1 MDDSKFVVMLE
12 HATRNAVSLLQ
23 ISRELESNGSAHVDA
38 PVVHECS
45 RIGYIIARELEYLA
59 RRLPDSSRH
68 EISAVERNLAQAAE
82 ILCSPRALYTEP
94 SIVRDQFKVQAFPSV
109 ASPNYLPGL
118 SGVLAANP
126 KCQIFSHRMPF
137 GSSPV
142 DYEFVR
148 SLQSD
153 HYLGAVGTATL
164 EIRGRIDLAFL
175 QWLRGTSPEDP
186 GPAPDVELVYL
197 LPVPSGGKYPF
208 VLKAARALSQRGE
221 CGRGLESD
229 DYSVL
234 RGLSTITEYPEE
246 HRELAPFTKCR
257 VSDYSEEVR
266 STIEDLTAI
275 SNVRAVAAFE
285 GEFDASLQRQ
295 LIEIGQ
301 GPSPSSITE
310 EAFTQP
316 DDVPLD
322 MLEHLDQTQFRELIK
337 SVLSGLVERKDI
349 PRAGYFELPVEELD
363 PFLDRAVPVL
373 FAIQRDETTRIARE
387 RAELGSQS
395 RRETAGY
402 SGPSTGFRLR
412 FEYQIMD
419 MVVDWKRRNK
429 FRIARAKRDG
439 VTPDAVEIPDQIG
452 RRFDREYPS
461 IESLSQQL
469 STEPPRRVI
478 TMSLRSRITGET
490 LTAEGLD
497 GVEALIRKDT
507 DARIEE
513 LERQLR
519 METNGHELVSEELE
533 KIDRL
538 ADIYFFQHRQIVLPP
553 CSICFSDANPRQ
565 ILERLNFYEEALALL
580 RKSQMRL
587 IHNMELPRAGR
598 QQRLNA
604 EATLF
609 DSAKRAWCYGVRRSI
624 AIQAPT
630 VSDVVIRDSAV
641 SKFIY
646 TIDACDRVPIAREKL
661 SRDGKGPTRPTHSEL
676 AKGRAVYGAGELIIG
691 THHEEFSSDT
701 SWYEHLARCPIKE
714 TSAGPMKLF
723 ELNNL
728 SGHYRPNG
736 RASLSFARSVVF
748 RQLESQEIDTSQA
761 LVQDRQLTGLRF
773 SGVSFQ

>member
-1 MDDSKFVVMLE
+1 MLE

-23 ISRELESNGSAHVDA
+23 ISRELESNGWAHVDD
-38 PVVHECS
+38 PVVHECT
-45 RIGYIIARELEYLA
+45 RIGFIIARELEYLV

-82 ILCSPRALYTEP
+82 ILCSPRALYTDS
-94 SIVRDQFKVQAFPSV
+94 SIVSDQFKVQAFPSV
-109 ASPNYLPGL
+109 ASPKYHPGL
-118 SGVLAANP
+118 SGDLAPNP
-126 KCQIFSHRMPF
+126 RCQICSHRMPF

-148 SLQSD
+148 SLQHD
-153 HYLGAVGTATL
+153 HHLGAVGTATL

-197 LPVPSGGKYPF
+197 LPVPSGSKYPF

-221 CGRGLESD
+221 RGQGLETD

-234 RGLSTITEYPEE
+234 RGLSTITECPEE
-246 HRELAPFTKCR
+246 HRELAPLTKCR

-275 SNVRAVAAFE
+275 SSVRAVTAFE
-285 GEFDASLQRQ
+285 REFDASLQRQ

-301 GPSPSSITE
+301 GPSPVSIIKK
-310 EAFTQP
+310 AFTKP

-322 MLEHLDQTQFRELIK
+322 KLENLNETEFRELIK
-337 SVLSGLVERKDI
+337 IVLSGLVERKDI
-349 PRAGYFELPVEELD
+349 PRAGYFELPVEELE
-363 PFLDRAVPVL
+363 PFLDQAVPVL
-373 FAIQRDETTRIARE
+373 FAIQSDEITRIARE
-387 RAELGSQS
+387 RVELGTRS

-419 MVVDWKRRNK
+419 MVVDWKRRNE

-452 RRFDREYPS
+452 RRFDRDYPF

-469 STEPPRRVI
+469 TTEPPRRVI
-478 TMSLRSRITGET
+478 TMSLKSHITGET

-497 GVEALIRKDT
+497 GVQALIRKDT

-519 METNGHELVSEELE
+519 MKSDGHKMVSRQLE
-533 KIDRL
+533 MIDEF
-538 ADIYFFQHRQIVLPP
+538 ADLYFFRHWQIVLPS

-565 ILERLNFYEEALALL
+565 ILERLNYYEEALALL
-580 RKSQMRL
+580 RKSRMQS
-587 IHNMELPRAGR
+587 IHNMEPSRAER
-598 QQRLNA
+598 QQRQNA

-609 DSAKRAWCYGVRRSI
+609 DGAKRSWYYGPRRFF

-630 VSDVVIRDSAV
+630 VSDVVISDSAV

-646 TIDACDRVPIAREKL
+646 TIDAYDRVSIAREKL
-661 SRDGKGPTRPTHSEL
+661 SRDGKGTTRPTHSEL
-676 AKGRAVYGAGELIIG
+676 AKGRAVFGAGELIVG
-691 THHEEFSSDT
+691 THQEKLSSDT
-701 SWYEHLARCPIKE
+701 SWYEHLAKYPIKE
-714 TSAGPMKLF
+714 TSAVPMKLF

-728 SGHYRPNG
+728 SGHYTPNG

-761 LVQDRQLTGLRF
+761 LVEDRLLTGLRF
-773 SGVSFQ
+773 SGVSFH